1 MIMAGDWL
9 KMEKATARKPEIM
22 GIARELSISMDAAFG
37 LCFRFWC
44 WCDDNLTTGNVFCVT
59 ESLLDE
65 TFGKQNF
72 ASAMVKVGWL
82 QFDGDQMTVPNFERH
97 LSKGAKTRAE
107 TAIRVAEC
115 KKRKREE
122 RYSGNESVTK
132 KALPE
137 KRREEKNTESV
148 TRTHEADDLTFL
160 TPPSKPFNRFW
171 DALPDGMKSGQAACV
186 KAFPDAIYAIM
197 ASHGI
202 EEADAIEHLVNRT
215 KKFAKSPKGQDAEY
229 RWSPLTFLK
238 DGHYDDSDEAWAAKP
253 ARANRSAPAGGQ
265 SAEQVR
271 KQNSFDLLAAFAAT
285 DEGGFSGGNEPLDRI
300 EANR

>member
-1 MIMAGDWL
+1 MAGDWI
-9 KMEKATARKPEIM
+9 KVEKSTARKPEIM

-44 WCDDNLTTGNVFCVT
+44 WCDDNLTNGNVFCVT

-137 KRREEKNTESV
+137 KRREEKNKDNPPNPPSGGEGTPRKKPAPGVQQLATTLGSAF
-148 TRTHEADDLTFL
+148 TRCA
-160 TPPSKPFNRFW
+160 TPPRHS
-171 DALPDGMKSGQAACV
+171 
-186 KAFPDAIYAIM
+186 
-197 ASHGI
+197 
-202 EEADAIEHLVNRT
+202 
-215 KKFAKSPKGQDAEY
+215 
-229 RWSPLTFLK
+229 
-238 DGHYDDSDEAWAAKP
+238 
-253 ARANRSAPAGGQ
+253 
-265 SAEQVR
+265 
-271 KQNSFDLLAAFAAT
+271 
-285 DEGGFSGGNEPLDRI
+285 
-300 EANR
+300 

>member
-1 MIMAGDWL
+1 MAGDWI
-9 KMEKATARKPEIM
+9 KVEKATARKPEIM

-115 KKRKREE
+115 KKRKRDE

-137 KRREEKNTESV
+137 KRREDMNTGKGV
-148 TRTHEADDLTFL
+148 Q
-160 TPPSKPFNRFW
+160 
-171 DALPDGMKSGQAACV
+171 KSPATV
-186 KAFPDAIYAIM
+186 KAQPKTEFPEELDTPEFRAIWAEWIAHRTEIKKPM
-197 ASHGI
+197 KPLGAKKLLKSLTEGGQRK
-202 EEADAIEHLVNRT
+202 AIESINQSIANGWQGVFEVKAGSIGGH
-215 KKFAKSPKGQDAEY
+215 KDMFAGLREFMEETD
-229 RWSPLTFLK
+229 
-238 DGHYDDSDEAWAAKP
+238 
-253 ARANRSAPAGGQ
+253 
-265 SAEQVR
+265 
-271 KQNSFDLLAAFAAT
+271 
-285 DEGGFSGGNEPLDRI
+285 DEGRVLKRNGDAVSVSGSRGSEAAGDGVVSARIGFDC
-300 EANR
+300 